1 MPRTKPTEQLGVYG
15 QYDINPENAVELYTE
30 SKAQNKYYM

>member
-1 MPRTKPTEQLGVYG
+1 MPRTKPTPKLGVYG
-15 QYDINPENAVELYTE
+15 QYDINPEHAVGLYNE